1 MTLFILVNSSSIQGE
16 LLETHEITMSK
27 QQNFQNLSDLCI
39 IPPDDVYDTYVEN
52 DNDLLLNVNIY
63 NALVAKAYIW
73 TDIGDV
79 LRSSFIS

>member
-1 MTLFILVNSSSIQGE
+1 
-16 LLETHEITMSK
+16 MSK
-27 QQNFQNLSDLCI
+27 QQNFQNPSDLCI